1 MSLKNDASSSHDG
14 GSNRESVIDDHGRR
28 KSTCGYCKSP
38 ARSSISH
45 GLSAQTLTVYD
56 YQGLLLLLDSMCDE
70 PILLTE

>member
-1 MSLKNDASSSHDG
+1 VNVNA
-14 GSNRESVIDDHGRR
+14 
-28 KSTCGYCKSP
+28 
-38 ARSSISH
+38 

>member
-45 GLSAQTLTVYD
+45 GSFNFAFLTD
-56 YQGLLLLLDSMCDE
+56 
-70 PILLTE
+70 